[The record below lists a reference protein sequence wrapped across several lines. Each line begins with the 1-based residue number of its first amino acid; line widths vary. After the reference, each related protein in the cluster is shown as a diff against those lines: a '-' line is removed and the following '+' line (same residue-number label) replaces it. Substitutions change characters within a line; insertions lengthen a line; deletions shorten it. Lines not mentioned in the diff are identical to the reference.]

1 MRISR
6 LTFVLC
12 VLCLVPATGFAQEAP
27 TSAFLSEVLDLMQAG
42 EYGKAEERIQQS
54 SPTDPH
60 ALRLRLELA
69 QRSGAVDRAEA
80 YAERL
85 LSLHDSGRLRLS
97 GEIGAAAFA
106 AWKLGSWKRANG
118 LFIEAADRDPVPIAV
133 YVDWGNLYLEK
144 YNGAE
149 AETIFQDALRLEE
162 ENPEWSRWKKDSA
175 YVGLAEALRAQ
186 FKGGVADLLES
197 ALKLNPDNL
206 EVHALKGSMAIVE
219 ENWGEV
225 AKWIDQ
231 GLERNASY
239 LPLLELKAV
248 KHHFR
253 GEVESFE
260 QVSEGI
266 SSINPQSGDLHEI
279 LGDLSVMKRRLEE
292 AIEFY
297 RESIRRNPRQWSALG
312 SLGINLLRLGREE
325 EGKQVLERAYAN
337 DPYSISTVNTLRLL
351 DSFDRF
357 HSFQTEHFSVRLH
370 QKEAA
375 ALRPYIVELLERSLT
390 TLERKYRHEIS
401 GKYLFE
407 MYPDHEDFA
416 VRTLGLPGLGA
427 LGATFGRILAMDSPS
442 ARKKGSF
449 HWGSTLWHE
458 MAHVVI
464 LSLSAN
470 RVPRWF
476 TEGISMMEE
485 KLAGAGWGEYLTLS
499 FVRAYKDGEL
509 LSLGEL
515 NSGFERP
522 KDRRQLEI
530 SYLQAGWVCEFL
542 GSRYGVDK
550 LRELV
555 VAFGEGET
563 IEVIFERVLGE
574 PMAEIEKL
582 FLDEVEQTLT
592 PLVHS
597 LRRPVAETRKKEEG
611 SEGDGLE
618 DMRTAVEDDPENY
631 FLNLTLGEKLHESGD
646 IEGAVPFLEKAVD
659 LFPAYAEKGSAYDL
673 LLQIYEA
680 REDSPKVEE
689 TLRRWWKVAPKFPE
703 NALKLAGFLIQRNA
717 VDEAIE
723 CLEQVPYVDPLNRE
737 LHQMLGDLYLKIDR
751 ADAAVREFRVLLNL
765 QPIDSSEAH
774 LQLGQALLQVGDLE
788 AARRQALLSLEIA
801 PSYQKAQK
809 LLLEL
814 VRQ

>member
-1 MRISR
+1 MR
-6 LTFVLC
+6 LGQLAFGLC
-12 VLCLVPATGFAQEAP
+12 VLCLAPGIAFGQEAS
-27 TSAFLSEVLDLMQAG
+27 TSSLLVEVLDLMQTGA
-42 EYGKAEERIQQS
+42 YGQAEERLQQV

-69 QRSGAVDRAEA
+69 QRSGALDRAEA
-80 YAERL
+80 CAERL
-85 LSLHDSGRLRLS
+85 LSLHSTGQLRLS

-118 LFIEAADRDPVPIAV
+118 LFIEAAERNPVPISV

-149 AETIFQDALRLEE
+149 AETIFQDALKSEE
-162 ENPEWSRWKKDSA
+162 ESPEWSRWKKDSA

-206 EVHALKGSMAIVE
+206 EIHALQGSMAIVE
-219 ENWGEV
+219 ENWSDV
-225 AKWIDQ
+225 AKWIDP
-231 GLERNASY
+231 GLEKNASY

-248 KHHFR
+248 QHHFR
-253 GEVESFE
+253 GEVELFE
-260 QVSEGI
+260 QASERI
-266 SSINPQSGDLHEI
+266 SSINPHSGDLHEI
-279 LGDLSVMKRRLEE
+279 LADLSVMKRRLED

-297 RESIRRNPRQWSALG
+297 RESLRRNPRQWSALG

-325 EGKQVLERAYAN
+325 EGKQVLERAYDK
-337 DPYSISTVNTLRLL
+337 DPFSIATVNTLRLL

-375 ALRPYIVELLERSLT
+375 ALRPYIEELLERSLT
-390 TLERKYRHEIS
+390 TLEQKYRHEIS

-442 ARKKGSF
+442 ARKQGSF

-485 KLAGAGWGEYLTLS
+485 KLAGAGWGEYLTPG

-509 LSLGEL
+509 LPLGEL

-522 KDRRQLEI
+522 KNRRQLEI

-542 GSRYGVDK
+542 ASRYGVDK

-555 VAFGEGET
+555 VAFGEGKT
-563 IEVIFERVLGE
+563 TEVTFQKVLGA

-582 FLDEVEQTLT
+582 FLEEMEHTLT

-597 LRRPVAETRKKEEG
+597 LKRPEAPTPEKEEG
-611 SEGDGLE
+611 SETDHLE
-618 DMRTAVEDDPENY
+618 DMRVAVEKNPENY
-631 FLNLTLGEKLHESGD
+631 YLNLTLGEELHESGD
-646 IEGAVPFLEKAVD
+646 SEGAIPFLEKAVD
-659 LFPAYAEKGSAYDL
+659 LFPPYAEKGSAYDL

-680 REDSPKVEE
+680 QEDSPKVEE

-703 NALKLAGFLIQRNA
+703 NALRLAELLIQRNA
-717 VDEAIE
+717 IDETIQY
-723 CLEQVPYVDPLNRE
+723 LEEVPYVDPLNQE
-737 LHQMLGDLYLKIDR
+737 LHQMLGDLYLKTDR
-751 ADAAVREFRVLLNL
+751 PDVAVREFRVLLNL
-765 QPIDSSEAH
+765 EPLDSSEAH
-774 LQLGQALLQVGDLE
+774 FQLGRALYQKGDLE

-801 PSYQKAQK
+801 PGYQKAQK

>member
-1 MRISR
+1 MVSR
-6 LTFVLC
+6 
-12 VLCLVPATGFAQEAP
+12 
-27 TSAFLSEVLDLMQAG
+27 
-42 EYGKAEERIQQS
+42 
-54 SPTDPH
+54 
-60 ALRLRLELA
+60 
-69 QRSGAVDRAEA
+69 
-80 YAERL
+80 
-85 LSLHDSGRLRLS
+85 
-97 GEIGAAAFA
+97 
-106 AWKLGSWKRANG
+106 
-118 LFIEAADRDPVPIAV
+118 
-133 YVDWGNLYLEK
+133 
-144 YNGAE
+144 
-149 AETIFQDALRLEE
+149 
-162 ENPEWSRWKKDSA
+162 
-175 YVGLAEALRAQ
+175 
-186 FKGGVADLLES
+186 
-197 ALKLNPDNL
+197 
-206 EVHALKGSMAIVE
+206 
-219 ENWGEV
+219 
-225 AKWIDQ
+225 
-231 GLERNASY
+231 
-239 LPLLELKAV
+239 
-248 KHHFR
+248 
-253 GEVESFE
+253 
-260 QVSEGI
+260 
-266 SSINPQSGDLHEI
+266 
-279 LGDLSVMKRRLEE
+279 
-292 AIEFY
+292 
-297 RESIRRNPRQWSALG
+297 
-312 SLGINLLRLGREE
+312 GINLLRLGREQ
-325 EGKQVLERAYAN
+325 EGRQVLESAKN
-337 DPYSISTVNTLRLL
+337 GPYNIRTENTLRLL

-357 HSFQTEHFSVRLH
+357 HSFETEHFLVRLH

-375 ALRPYIVELLERSLT
+375 AMRPYVEELLERSLT
-390 TLERKYRHEIS
+390 TLERKYQHEIT

-407 MYPDHEDFA
+407 MYPDHGDFA
-416 VRTLGLPGLGA
+416 VRTLGLPRLGA

-485 KLAGAGWGEYLTLS
+485 KLAGAGWGEYLTPS
-499 FVRAYKDGEL
+499 FVRAFKDGEL

-522 KDRRQLEI
+522 KNRRQLEI

-563 IEVIFERVLGE
+563 IEVVFQRVLGK

-597 LRRPVAETRKKEEG
+597 LKRPEAPTHKKEEG
-611 SEGDGLE
+611 SEGDGLG
-618 DMRTAVEDDPENY
+618 DMRTAVEEDPENY
-631 FLNLTLGEKLHESGD
+631 FLNLTLGEKLHDSGD
-646 IEGAVPFLEKAVD
+646 SQSAIPFLEKAVE
-659 LFPAYAEKGSAYDL
+659 LFPAYAEKRSAYDL

-680 REDSPKVEE
+680 REDSQKVEH
-689 TLRRWWKVAPKFPE
+689 TLRRWWSVAPKFPQ
-703 NALKLAGFLIQRNA
+703 NALKLAEVLLQRNA

-723 CLEQVPYVDPLNRE
+723 CLEEVPYVDPLSRE

-751 ADAAVREFRVLLNL
+751 ADVAVREFRVLLDL

-774 LQLGQALLQVGDLE
+774 FQLGQALLQAGDLE